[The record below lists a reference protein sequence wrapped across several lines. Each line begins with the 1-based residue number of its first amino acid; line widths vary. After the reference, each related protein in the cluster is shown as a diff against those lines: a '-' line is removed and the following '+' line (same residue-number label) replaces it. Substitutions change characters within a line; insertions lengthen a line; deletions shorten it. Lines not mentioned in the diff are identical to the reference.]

1 MRLPEWL
8 VWWALPPAQRYLRRR
23 SPMPADPRWA
33 RGELPR
39 RSALYAVGD
48 APPTDEE
55 LAVLEAEAA
64 RLDAEAGVDAE
75 HDLERAR
82 EREEARYEQA
92 HREAMPLARTLAQQV
107 VATGSAHHHA
117 DGVDLDARL
126 VRFRWGSS
134 VLEIE
139 ATRPEG
145 ESSSRGIVPRRDA
158 PELVEVVA
166 HHVAAQLAA
175 G

>member
-1 MRLPEWL
+1 
-8 VWWALPPAQRYLRRR
+8 
-23 SPMPADPRWA
+23 MPADPRWA

-39 RSALYAVGD
+39 RSAFYAVGD

-55 LAVLEAEAA
+55 MAAFEAEAA
-64 RLDAEAGVDAE
+64 RLDAQAGVDAE
-75 HDLERAR
+75 RDLERDR

-145 ESSSRGIVPRRDA
+145 ESRSRGIVPRGDA